1 LKHIIFLNQ
10 FSSFESSY
18 QIEMRLF
25 LMRLFLNAID
35 RERERIYVY
44 DVSCKRFVNVNDNL
58 VLLSDFFN

>member
-1 LKHIIFLNQ
+1 
-10 FSSFESSY
+10 
-18 QIEMRLF
+18 
-25 LMRLFLNAID
+25 MRLFLNAID